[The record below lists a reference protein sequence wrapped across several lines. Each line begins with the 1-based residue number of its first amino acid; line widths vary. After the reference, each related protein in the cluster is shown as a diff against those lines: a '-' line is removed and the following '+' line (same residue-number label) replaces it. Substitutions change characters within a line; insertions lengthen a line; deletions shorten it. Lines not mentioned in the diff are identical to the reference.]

1 MLFRKSAFVKIRK
14 KERIQYNTQ
23 DALGCTTTVATVK
36 PKQKSVTITKD
47 KVPRWKKRVYE
58 LWTKQVD
65 KLM

>member
-47 KVPRWKKRVYE
+47 KVPR
-58 LWTKQVD
+58 
-65 KLM
+65 